1 MEVKNPMKNH
11 IVFTEQVETLLFLF
25 TGLLALGYWRA
36 SAVSYGWLF
45 VLRPGWWV
53 RYLISLLGA
62 IPLILLDGAWTNLR
76 TKMRPYNHDYGRYG
90 APLISE
96 GPHDLQ
102 TSRGRSAF
110 FQNLGVS
117 AFSLWV
123 ILLAPLSERIAVACY
138 CVLLCIGIL
147 TAVFAGIMALKEYFT
162 IH

>member
-53 RYLISLLGA
+53 RYLISLLGV

-110 FQNLGVS
+110 FQNLGV
-117 AFSLWV
+117 AALSLWV
-123 ILLAPLSERIAVACY
+123 ILLAPLSDHIAVACY

-147 TAVFAGIMALKEYFT
+147 TAAFAGIMALKEYFAV
-162 IH
+162 H

>member
-53 RYLISLLGA
+53 RYLISLLGV

-90 APLISE
+90 VFTKGTRSCCFFKDLMVFLKPISARQSHRE
-96 GPHDLQ
+96 GREDI
-102 TSRGRSAF
+102 F
-110 FQNLGVS
+110 FS
-117 AFSLWV
+117 
-123 ILLAPLSERIAVACY
+123 
-138 CVLLCIGIL
+138 VL
-147 TAVFAGIMALKEYFT
+147 
-162 IH
+162 